1 MAITINSKF
10 VKFNYVKYRTVE
22 GRLQPYVREDIAE
35 ILTAIVNYGS
45 IAFIYGYDNNL
56 LWPDGN
62 ATEYIPD
69 DPQILGG
76 NVIFTQGKW
85 FGTSKASLEDALR
98 DSKIIENLE
107 TDLNIGHPAKPAV
120 GEPGQEGY
128 IPPVKATGIFA
139 EIDNLRFFNRIGVP
153 VEGTNDTYVMGA
165 VKPGATLTIKGEGST
180 KVTADADTGTVTI
193 SSEAGDT
200 TRKNDIIIAG
210 GPLANNVTEGGD
222 TWPTGWKDDAGN
234 KIIPKDESLE
244 EILKALFLQEK
255 YGTLSDPVYAW
266 NPALSNTP
274 VVDIKENTTSVKGKH
289 VPVGTEVSVSFSPS
303 GEAIINQA
311 ATATV
316 SGATYGY
323 SLGGTTINNGTSYIA
338 NAADQSVT
346 GTLAITSATFQ
357 EDIDVKSQQAEAKY
371 KVKEGDNT
379 LSVTQGGL
387 TVTPGTFADVTVC
400 NVSNTKIINKQ
411 DFKTINQTGF
421 EAATSVY
428 AGGSKTLSNDISV
441 IVTGY
446 YPIYYGWLT
455 DTSDIITSDYITTNF
470 VNTLKARL
478 GKTPNANVPT
488 TTTTGAGNSSF
499 ILALPVDLGYT
510 SIVVKNATNEAPAGT
525 PHYVDINNV
534 VEEKQYRVFY
544 IANSTPT
551 TGDAT
556 FKIELKNKINI
567 SDI

>member
-22 GRLQPYVREDIAE
+22 GQEGSQPYVREDIAE
-35 ILTAIVNYGS
+35 ILDAIVNYGS
-45 IAFIYGYDNNL
+45 IAFIYGYDNTL
-56 LWPDGN
+56 PWPEGN
-62 ATEYIPD
+62 ATEYMPD

-76 NVIFTQGKW
+76 NVIFAQGKW
-85 FGTSKASLEDALR
+85 FGTSKASLEDALG
-98 DSKIIENLE
+98 DSKIIEKLQTE
-107 TDLNIGHPAKPAV
+107 LNIGHPAVGKP
-120 GEPGQEGY
+120 EQEGY
-128 IPPVKATGIFA
+128 KPATGIFA

-165 VKPGATLTIKGEGST
+165 AKPGATLTIKGEGST
-180 KVTADADTGTVTI
+180 KVTANADTGTVTI

-200 TRKNDIIIAG
+200 TTKNNIIIAG
-210 GPLANNVTEGGD
+210 GPLANNVTEGSD
-222 TWPTGWKDDAGN
+222 TWPTDWKDNAGN
-234 KIIPKDESLE
+234 KIIPKNKSLE

-255 YGTLSDPVYAW
+255 YGTLTDPVYAW

-274 VVDIKENTTSVKGKH
+274 TVDIKQNTASVVNKL
-289 VPVGTEVSVSFSPS
+289 VPVGTEVTVSFAIHE
-303 GEAIINQA
+303 GETNQ

-323 SLGGTTINNGTSYIA
+323 SLDGTTIEDGTSYTA
-338 NAADQSVT
+338 NATGQHVD
-346 GTLAITSATFQ
+346 GTLVIESATFQ
-357 EDIDVKSQQAEAKY
+357 GVDVKSQQAGANY

-379 LSVTQGGL
+379 LSVKQSGRTATSGS
-387 TVTPGTFADVTVC
+387 FADATVY
-400 NVSNTKIINKQ
+400 NVSNTRTINTQ

-428 AGGSKTLSNDISV
+428 AGGSKALSNSISV
-441 IVTGY
+441 KVTGY
-446 YPIYYGWLT
+446 YPVYYGWLT
-455 DTSDIITSDYITTNF
+455 DTSDTITSDYITNNF
-470 VNTLKARL
+470 VDTLKAQL
-478 GKTPNANVPT
+478 TKTDDANAPA

-525 PHYVDINNV
+525 PHYVDVNNV

-556 FKIELKNKINI
+556 FKIELKK
-567 SDI
+567 